1 MVNYLIELEQ
11 KNYPYYDVIGIDI
24 ISNVNGVIKYSV
36 LIASKL
42 DSKWQKWETTQKINI
57 SEIIS
62 EVRDRKIESLLS
74 SDSSLSQK

>member
-24 ISNVNGVIKYSV
+24 KSNINGIIEYAV
-36 LIASKL
+36 LISSKI

-74 SDSSLSQK
+74 SDSLSQK